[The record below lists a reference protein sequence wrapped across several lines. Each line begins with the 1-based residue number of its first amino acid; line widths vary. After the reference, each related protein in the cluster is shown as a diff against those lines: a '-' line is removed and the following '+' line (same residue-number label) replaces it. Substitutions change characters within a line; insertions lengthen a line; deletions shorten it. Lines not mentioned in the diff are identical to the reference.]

1 MLRSILTGFLVL
13 SFGANL
19 TPAAAKIAVVTKV
32 RGGVEMERGN
42 SGYNKL
48 KPGII
53 LENGDRLRTGDQGF
67 TAIIFIDDKSLLKIK
82 NNTEVVISGKRDV
95 NSINKQANI
104 SEGTLRANVS
114 KQRKGEF
121 VIQSPTSVA
130 SVKGTDFWFLS
141 NPDGGDQ
148 VIGIEGI
155 VALTNS
161 LTGMSVDITQGFT
174 GFSTLDGS
182 VNTVETDPSTIPED
196 PDETEEGGVSKLKIF
211 LEGPDGT
218 EKTII
223 IEYQ

>member
-1 MLRSILTGFLVL
+1 MLRSILTTVLLL

-19 TPAAAKIAVVTKV
+19 TPAAAKIAVITKV
-32 RGGVEMERGN
+32 KGRVEMERGN
-42 SGYNKL
+42 SGYNAL

-53 LENGDRLRTGDQGF
+53 LEDGDRIRTGDQGF
-67 TAIIFIDDKSLLKIK
+67 TAIIFIDDKSLLKVK
-82 NNTEVVISGKRDV
+82 HNTEVVITGKRDV
-95 NSINKQANI
+95 ASINKQANI
-104 SEGTLRANVS
+104 SEGTLRAKVS

-130 SVKGTDFWFLS
+130 SVKGTDFWFIS
-141 NPDGGDQ
+141 DPDGGDQ

-161 LTGMSVDITQGFT
+161 LTGLSVDVTEGFT

-182 VNTVETDPSTIPED
+182 VNTAETDPSSVPDD
-196 PDETEEGGVSKLKIF
+196 PDDTEEGGVSRLKII

-218 EKTII
+218 EKIII